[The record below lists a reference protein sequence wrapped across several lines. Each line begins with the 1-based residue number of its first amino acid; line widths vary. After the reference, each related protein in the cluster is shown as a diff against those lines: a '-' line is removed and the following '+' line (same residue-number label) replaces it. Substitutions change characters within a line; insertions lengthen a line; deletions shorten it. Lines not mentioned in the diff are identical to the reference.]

1 LANSDLAS
9 SGLTSSDLAIGVDI
23 GGTKVLGGV
32 VDTNGSILRTFR
44 EDTPREGG
52 DALNRVIA
60 SVVAELLTTHKTE
73 NIGISAAGLV
83 SSDRQTML
91 GAPNIKDWDGVNIAQ
106 ELNKICGINSIVEN
120 DANSAAWAERVYG
133 AGKGQENVI
142 MITVGTGLGGAAIVD
157 GKPLRGANGTGA
169 EFGHMRVVPDGEL
182 CGCGIRGC
190 YEQYAS
196 GTALVRQAKAA
207 IARNPDSAKDLLA
220 RGDGT
225 IAGLVGSHITDA
237 ARAGDRLGIAIL
249 QNSGDWLGQ
258 GIATLAMLFDPSIVV
273 IGGGVI
279 DAGEL
284 LLEPARRAMMREMPF
299 VGKHPVPEIVAAKL
313 GNEAGLVGAADL
325 SRN

>member
-1 LANSDLAS
+1 M
-9 SGLTSSDLAIGVDI
+9 GKSDLAIGVDI

-32 VDTNGSILRTFR
+32 VDLNGTILRTFR
-44 EDTPREGG
+44 EDTPRDGG
-52 DALNRVIA
+52 DALNQVIA
-60 SVVAELLTTHKTE
+60 SVVTELLTTHKTE

-91 GAPNIKDWDGVNIAQ
+91 GAPNIKDWDGVNIAKA
-106 ELNKICGINSIVEN
+106 LNKISGINSIVEN

-133 AGKGQENVI
+133 AGKGLENVI
-142 MITVGTGLGGAAIVD
+142 MVTVGTGIGGAAIVN

-182 CGCGIRGC
+182 CGCGVRGC
-190 YEQYAS
+190 FEQYAS
-196 GTALVRQAKAA
+196 GTALMRQTKVA
-207 IARNPDSAKDLLA
+207 IAKDPDNARDLLA
-220 RGDGT
+220 RCDGT
-225 IAGLVGSHITDA
+225 IDGLAGSHITDA
-237 ARAGDRLGIAIL
+237 ARDGDKFAIGLL
-249 QNSGDWLGQ
+249 QQSGDWLGA

-284 LLEPARRAMMREMPF
+284 LLEPARKAMMREMPF

-325 SRN
+325 ARN

>member
-1 LANSDLAS
+1 L
-9 SGLTSSDLAIGVDI
+9 GKSDLAIGVDI

-32 VDTNGSILRTFR
+32 VDLNGTILRTFR
-44 EDTPREGG
+44 EDTPRDGG
-52 DALNRVIA
+52 DALNQVIA
-60 SVVAELLTTHKTE
+60 SVVTELLTTHKTE

-91 GAPNIKDWDGVNIAQ
+91 GAPNIKDWDGVNIAKA
-106 ELNKICGINSIVEN
+106 LNKISGINSIVEN

-133 AGKGQENVI
+133 AGKGLENVI
-142 MITVGTGLGGAAIVD
+142 MVTVGTGIGGAAIVN

-182 CGCGIRGC
+182 CGCGVRGC
-190 YEQYAS
+190 FEQYAS
-196 GTALVRQAKAA
+196 GTALMRQTKVA
-207 IARNPDSAKDLLA
+207 IAKDPDNARDLLA

-225 IAGLVGSHITDA
+225 IDGLAGSHITDA
-237 ARAGDRLGIAIL
+237 ARDGDKFAIGLL
-249 QNSGDWLGQ
+249 QQSGDWLGA

-284 LLEPARRAMMREMPF
+284 LLEPARKAMMREMPF

-325 SRN
+325 ARN

>member
-1 LANSDLAS
+1 MAN
-9 SGLTSSDLAIGVDI
+9 SDLAIGVDI

-32 VDTNGSILRTFR
+32 VDLTGKILRTFR
-44 EDTPREGG
+44 ADTPREGG
-52 DALNRVIA
+52 NALNQVIA
-60 SVVAELLTTHKTE
+60 DVVAELQTTHKTE
-73 NIGISAAGLV
+73 RIGISAAGLV

-91 GAPNIKDWDGVNIAQ
+91 GAPNIKDWDGVNIAKA
-106 ELNKICGINSIVEN
+106 LHKISGINSIVEN

-169 EFGHMRVVPDGEL
+169 EFGHMRVAPGGEL

-190 YEQYAS
+190 FEQYAS
-196 GTALVRQAKAA
+196 GTALMRQTKAA
-207 IARNPDSAKDLLA
+207 IAKDPDSAKDLLA
-220 RGDGT
+220 RGNGT
-225 IAGLVGSHITDA
+225 ITGLLGNHITDA
-237 ARAGDRLGIAIL
+237 ARAGDKLAIGVL
-249 QNSGDWLGQ
+249 ENLGDWLGQ
-258 GIATLAMLFDPSIVV
+258 GIATLAMLFDPAIVV

-313 GNEAGLVGAADL
+313 GNDAGLVGAADL

>member
-1 LANSDLAS
+1 MAN
-9 SGLTSSDLAIGVDI
+9 SDLAIGVDI

-52 DALNRVIA
+52 DALNFVIA
-60 SVVAELLTTHKTE
+60 SVVTELLKTHKTE

-106 ELNKICGINSIVEN
+106 ALHKICGINCVVEN

-133 AGKGQENVI
+133 AGKGLENVI
-142 MITVGTGLGGAAIVD
+142 MVTVGTGIGGAAIVN
-157 GKPLRGANGTGA
+157 GEPLRGANGTGA

-190 YEQYAS
+190 FEQYAS
-196 GTALVRQAKAA
+196 GTALVRQARAEISK
-207 IARNPDSAKDLLA
+207 NPKIAKDLLA

-225 IAGLVGSHITDA
+225 AGSLLGSHITDA
-237 ARAGDRLGIAIL
+237 ARNGDKFAIGL
-249 QNSGDWLGQ
+249 LANSGDWLGA

-273 IGGGVI
+273 IGGGVV
-279 DAGEL
+279 DADEF
-284 LLEPARRAMMREMPF
+284 LLEPARKAMMREMPF

-313 GNEAGLVGAADL
+313 GNDAGLVGAADL
-325 SRN
+325 SRS

>member
-1 LANSDLAS
+1 MAN
-9 SGLTSSDLAIGVDI
+9 SDLAIGVDI

-32 VDTNGSILRTFR
+32 VDLTGKILRTFR
-44 EDTPREGG
+44 ADTPREGG
-52 DALNRVIA
+52 DALNQVIA
-60 SVVAELLTTHKTE
+60 DVVAELQTTHKTE
-73 NIGISAAGLV
+73 SIGISAAGLV

-91 GAPNIKDWDGVNIAQ
+91 GAPNIKDWDGVNIAKA
-106 ELNKICGINSIVEN
+106 LHKISGINSIVEN

-142 MITVGTGLGGAAIVD
+142 MITLGTGLGGAAIVD

-169 EFGHMRVVPDGEL
+169 EFGHMRVAPGGEL

-190 YEQYAS
+190 FEQYAS
-196 GTALVRQAKAA
+196 GTALMRQTKAA
-207 IARNPDSAKDLLA
+207 IAKDPDSAKDLLA

-225 IAGLVGSHITDA
+225 ITGLLGNHITDA
-237 ARAGDRLGIAIL
+237 ARVGDKLAIGVL
-249 QNSGDWLGQ
+249 ENLGDWLGQ
-258 GIATLAMLFDPSIVV
+258 GIATLAMLFDPAIVV

-313 GNEAGLVGAADL
+313 GNDAGLVGAADL

>member
-1 LANSDLAS
+1 MAN
-9 SGLTSSDLAIGVDI
+9 SDLAIGVDI

-32 VDTNGSILRTFR
+32 VDLTGKILRTFR
-44 EDTPREGG
+44 ADTPREGG
-52 DALNRVIA
+52 DALNQVIA
-60 SVVAELLTTHKTE
+60 DVVAELQTTHKTE
-73 NIGISAAGLV
+73 SIGISAAGLV

-91 GAPNIKDWDGVNIAQ
+91 GAPNIKDWDGVNIAKA
-106 ELNKICGINSIVEN
+106 LHKISGINSIVEN

-142 MITVGTGLGGAAIVD
+142 MITLGTGLGGAAIVD

-169 EFGHMRVVPDGEL
+169 EFGHMRVAPGGEL

-190 YEQYAS
+190 FEQYAS
-196 GTALVRQAKAA
+196 GTALMRQTKAA
-207 IARNPDSAKDLLA
+207 IAKDPDSAKNLLA

-225 IAGLVGSHITDA
+225 ITGLLGNHITDA
-237 ARAGDRLGIAIL
+237 ARVGDKLAIGVL
-249 QNSGDWLGQ
+249 ENLGDWLGQ
-258 GIATLAMLFDPSIVV
+258 GIATLAMLFDPAVVV

-313 GNEAGLVGAADL
+313 GNDAGLVGAADL